1 MPLMGTRDGSGN
13 VRGGDGE
20 KEGVGGK
27 GSGITST
34 SNNHALDGHEL
45 VDVIGV
51 EFAHVGGLLHVEGPH
66 LDGPEALLVLFVA
79 HQCRPEAVEFL
90 PKHTI
95 MNEFVCGLF
104 FLFGILLFVVVVVVV
119 VAAPFTIPY
128 QKGG

>member
-66 LDGPEALLVLFVA
+66 LDGPEALLVLFEQLECCCTRLHA
-79 HQCRPEAVEFL
+79 KGR
-90 PKHTI
+90 TI
-95 MNEFVCGLF
+95 EWFFGHVSLGL
-104 FLFGILLFVVVVVVV
+104 
-119 VAAPFTIPY
+119 
-128 QKGG
+128 